1 MSTEAT
7 ARVFFSSKFF
17 AVVGASSNPAKFGHK
32 SAFRLP
38 ESSTPAFLQSFSRS
52 LIFAWYLH
60 HNIPATPIN
69 PTSNTVNAAGKDHSA
84 VPNLAALPN
93 PKETSVSIITPPAA
107 TLKVLHEAKELGIP
121 AVWLQPG
128 TFDDAVLEYARG
140 EGGFEA
146 VVAGFG
152 GGTVGGEGWCVL
164 VDGERAM
171 KSAGKL

>member
-1 MSTEAT
+1 MSTEVT
-7 ARVFFSSKFF
+7 ARAFFSSKFF

-32 SAFRLP
+32 
-38 ESSTPAFLQSFSRS
+38 
-52 LIFAWYLH
+52 IFAWYLH

-69 PTSNTVNAAGKDHSA
+69 PTSNTVNAAGKDHPA